1 MISSDEKHRF
11 GRRGFLFQ
19 ASALTASTLY
29 SKAFATPLTPS
40 ACVTLGFIGTGNR
53 GTQMLP
59 VFLNIP
65 DVRILAICDVRR
77 DNRERAKATTDA
89 FYGNTDCTAY
99 RDYRELLA
107 RQDIDAVYIA
117 TGDRWHAQM
126 SILAM
131 QAGKDV
137 YCEKPIS
144 LSIQETLALL
154 KASKHYGRIFQ
165 AGCQRRNVGNFKSA
179 IAVARDFVFHGTKTL
194 HAGMTPMGTSLKN
207 NFLPE
212 EPLPDRNE
220 LDWELW
226 LGPAPWRPYNKGYLK
241 SWRHERDFHGDLT
254 EWGCHTVD
262 LCLLVQGYTRC
273 GERLPFPV
281 MTFKKEHEDRLEL
294 SFGFKSKIV
303 LRSKGFKG
311 SCAVRFENTVNQ
323 AWVETDDSGEIAI
336 HDDYRFLLGNRAIK
350 SENWMRS
357 VGHTTEFIASVKSRL
372 TPSAPVKEVFAA
384 HVCCHAANVAYE
396 LGRPLTMDPR
406 TFAFK
411 DDPEANRLLYRP
423 CRAPWTL

>member
-1 MISSDEKHRF
+1 
-11 GRRGFLFQ
+11 
-19 ASALTASTLY
+19 
-29 SKAFATPLTPS
+29 
-40 ACVTLGFIGTGNR
+40 
-53 GTQMLP
+53 
-59 VFLNIP
+59 
-65 DVRILAICDVRR
+65 
-77 DNRERAKATTDA
+77 
-89 FYGNTDCTAY
+89 
-99 RDYRELLA
+99 
-107 RQDIDAVYIA
+107 
-117 TGDRWHAQM
+117 
-126 SILAM
+126 
-131 QAGKDV
+131 
-137 YCEKPIS
+137 
-144 LSIQETLALL
+144 
-154 KASKHYGRIFQ
+154 
-165 AGCQRRNVGNFKSA
+165 
-179 IAVARDFVFHGTKTL
+179 
-194 HAGMTPMGTSLKN
+194 MTPMGTSLKN

-281 MTFKKEHEDRLEL
+281 TTFKKEHEDRLEL

-336 HDDYRFLLGNRAIK
+336 HDNYRFLLGNRAVK
-350 SENWMRS
+350 SENWMRT
-357 VGHTTEFIASVKSRL
+357 VGHTTEFITSVKSRL
-372 TPSAPVKEVFAA
+372 TPSAPVEEVFAA
-384 HVCCHAANVAYE
+384 HVCCHAATVAYE
-396 LGRPLTMDPR
+396 LGRPLIMDPK
-406 TFAFK
+406 TFTFN
-411 DDPEANRLLYRP
+411 DDLEANRLLYRP